1 MERNK
6 GTMEVFKRYIANLTV
21 RRFLILGLIGLLLFA
36 IRDMLN
42 LVLLTFLIAYVMNSF
57 QVLLSRRIS
66 KFVKVNSKVI
76 IIILYLA
83 LISMIVMALVK
94 YLPKVFSQ
102 IQQLTNFLGTLTSD
116 DIPQNEIMQYLFRKV
131 RELNYQSYLNQ
142 GIEYVFKISNW
153 GTTFVLSTILS
164 LVFILEKNRI
174 VSFTSRLRDSKISW
188 FYVELEYFGRK
199 FISSFGKV
207 IEAQI
212 LIALFN
218 TLFTVVGLWV
228 LGFFFQPFPYL
239 FALSIMIFMLSLI
252 PVVGFIIS
260 LIPLCIIGYNTGG
273 LMMTIN
279 ILIMIALLHVV
290 EGYFLNPKLMSSKMN
305 LPMFYTLVVPL
316 FSEHYIGVWGLIL
329 GIPIFVFFLDI
340 LDISR
345 DNKPSLE

>member
-1 MERNK
+1 MW
-6 GTMEVFKRYIANLTV
+6 
-21 RRFLILGLIGLLLFA
+21 
-36 IRDMLN
+36 
-42 LVLLTFLIAYVMNSF
+42 S
-57 QVLLSRRIS
+57 
-66 KFVKVNSKVI
+66 
-76 IIILYLA
+76 
-83 LISMIVMALVK
+83 
-94 YLPKVFSQ
+94 
-102 IQQLTNFLGTLTSD
+102 
-116 DIPQNEIMQYLFRKV
+116 
-131 RELNYQSYLNQ
+131 
-142 GIEYVFKISNW
+142 
-153 GTTFVLSTILS
+153 
-164 LVFILEKNRI
+164 
-174 VSFTSRLRDSKISW
+174 
-188 FYVELEYFGRK
+188 LEYFGRK

-228 LGFFFQPFPYL
+228 LGFFFEPFPYL

-252 PVVGFIIS
+252 PVVGFVIS

-273 LMMTIN
+273 LMLTVN
-279 ILIMIALLHVV
+279 ILVMIALLHVI

-305 LPMFYTLVVPL
+305 LPMFYTLVVLL